1 MRIAVTGAAGFVGS
15 NLCHKLWMS
24 GYDVTGVDNLQFG
37 YEDNLPK
44 DMPFKKYGIDAMY
57 YVLNDYDII
66 VSCHTANIIY
76 AMTNPMET
84 WHTNCADT
92 IEMFGKFNGK
102 IIYTST
108 SSIYGNAPAIPTPE
122 DSPLNMT
129 NSYARSK
136 YAPELFLRD
145 RGNYTTLRLT
155 NTYGRFQ
162 RPDHPYSGIIGKMVG
177 AALNGEKIKIYGDG
191 SQTRDFI
198 YVDDVVDAIIK
209 AIELPALNT
218 EINIGTGKETSVID
232 VANEIALEIPDMQE
246 WEFVDGRPIDNIT
259 RRCLDIKKAE
269 QLLDWS
275 PRVNLREGI
284 KRTIEW
290 LSSTPTT
297 YQK

>member
-1 MRIAVTGAAGFVGS
+1 MKILVTGSAGFIGG
-15 NLCHKLWMS
+15 NLCHKLWMA

-37 YEDNLPK
+37 YEDNMPN

-57 YVLNDYDII
+57 YVLNNYDII

-76 AMTNPMET
+76 AMTNPMKT
-84 WHTNCADT
+84 WETNCNDT
-92 IEMFGKFNGK
+92 IEMFSKFNGK
-102 IIYTST
+102 VIYTST

-129 NSYARSK
+129 NAYARSK
-136 YAPELFLRD
+136 YAPELFLQD

-162 RPDHPYSGIIGKMVG
+162 RPDHPYSGVIGKMIG
-177 AALNGEKIKIYGDG
+177 SAMNGDKVRIYGDG

-218 EINIGTGKETSVID
+218 EINIGTGKETSIKQLADTVSHHFNNFQ
-232 VANEIALEIPDMQE
+232 VEYVN
-246 WEFVDGRPIDNIT
+246 GRPIDNIT

-275 PRVNLREGI
+275 PRVNLEKGVR
-284 KRTIEW
+284 RTIEW

>member
-1 MRIAVTGAAGFVGS
+1 MKILVTGSAGFIGG
-15 NLCHKLWMS
+15 NLCHKLWMA

-37 YEDNLPK
+37 YEDNMPK
-44 DMPFKKYGIDAMY
+44 DMPFKKYGIDAMS

-84 WHTNCADT
+84 WQTNGNYT
-92 IEMFGKFNGK
+92 IDMFNNFNGR

-108 SSIYGNAPAIPTPE
+108 SSIYGNAPVIPTPE

-129 NSYARSK
+129 NAYARSK
-136 YAPELFLRD
+136 YAPELFLQD

-162 RPDHPYSGIIGKMVG
+162 RPDHPYSGVIGKMIG
-177 AALNGEKIKIYGDG
+177 SAMKGEKVKIYGDG

-198 YVDDVVDAIIK
+198 YVDDVVDAVIK
-209 AIELPALNT
+209 AIQLPALNT
-218 EINIGTGKETSVID
+218 EINIGTGKETSIKQ
-232 VANEIALEIPDMQE
+232 VADIVSQHFNDFHVEY
-246 WEFVDGRPIDNIT
+246 VDGRPIDNIT

-275 PRVNLREGI
+275 PRVNLENGI
-284 KRTIEW
+284 RKTIEW
-290 LSSTPTT
+290 LASTPTT